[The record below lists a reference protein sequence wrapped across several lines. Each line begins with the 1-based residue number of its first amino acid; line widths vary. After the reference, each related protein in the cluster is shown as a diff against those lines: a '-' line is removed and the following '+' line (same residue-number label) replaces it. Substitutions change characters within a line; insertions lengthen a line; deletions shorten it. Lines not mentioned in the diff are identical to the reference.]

1 MTPRPNKPQ
10 RPPNSALHP
19 LLQPP
24 RHRRII
30 WTMLDVVPAA
40 FWILGTCILAAAII
54 VGLLALLGIGPAT

>member
-1 MTPRPNKPQ
+1 MTPRHK

-30 WTMLDVVPAA
+30 WTVLDTVPAA
-40 FWILGTCILAAAII
+40 FWILATCILTAAII